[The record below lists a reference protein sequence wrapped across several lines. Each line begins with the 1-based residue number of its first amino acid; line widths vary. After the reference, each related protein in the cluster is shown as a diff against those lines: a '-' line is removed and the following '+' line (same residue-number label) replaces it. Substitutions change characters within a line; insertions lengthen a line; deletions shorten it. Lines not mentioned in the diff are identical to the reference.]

1 METQFGEHC
10 LLNGEQMTGKIM
22 DFTEFSFV
30 GVDDIRS
37 FISGCGIEKLLAR
50 MDFCR
55 ELTSVFRQLSSR
67 LFSNE
72 QDRIRL
78 IDTAQEHLDGI
89 VAEEYEQED
98 EDDEAEEGRR

>member
-1 METQFGEHC
+1 
-10 LLNGEQMTGKIM
+10 M

-30 GVDDIRS
+30 GDGEIGS
-37 FISGCGIEKLLAR
+37 FIASCGIEKLLAR

-72 QDRIRL
+72 EDRLRL
-78 IDTAQEHLDGI
+78 IDAAQEHLDGI
-89 VAEEYEQED
+89 ISEEYEQEEQEQND
-98 EDDEAEEGRR
+98 KEDKS